1 MIRVLL
7 VDDSK
12 FLAKALRGIL
22 KSLDFEVVA
31 MAHDGVEALE
41 QFKTHS
47 PEVVLLDVTMPNMD
61 GVECL
66 TQLMQIDPE
75 ARVVMLSAIQDEE
88 VIERCLAL
96 GACSF
101 LKKPIVKTSQ
111 EDLDRLSTTLQ
122 DAFAK
127 VA

>member
-12 FLAKALRGIL
+12 FLAKALSGIL

-31 MAHDGVEALE
+31 IAHDGFEAIE
-41 QFKTHS
+41 QFKSHS
-47 PEVVLLDVTMPNMD
+47 PDVVLLDVTMPNMD

-66 TQLMQIDPE
+66 NQLMNIDSE

-96 GACSF
+96 GASSF
-101 LKKPIVKTSQ
+101 LKKPIVKSSQ